1 MTIGQLAGRAGVTTR
16 TVRYYEELGLL
27 DNKARTEHGYRIYD
41 EDTLKRL
48 RLIRRGKSF
57 GLSLTE
63 IKELIEIRRKY
74 NTNASVITRS
84 IEILK
89 PHLEKA
95 RRRHEELGNYIAGLE
110 KELARL
116 EDLLQRQGEKS

>member
-1 MTIGQLAGRAGVTTR
+1 MSIGQLAERAGVTTR

-27 DNKARTEHGYRIYD
+27 DNKARTERGYRIYD
-41 EDTLKRL
+41 EQTLKRL

-57 GLSLTE
+57 GLSLME

-74 NTNASVITRS
+74 NTNASVIHRS

-95 RRRHEELGNYIAGLE
+95 RRRQEELGNYIAGLE

-116 EDLLQRQGEKS
+116 EDFLKRQGEKS